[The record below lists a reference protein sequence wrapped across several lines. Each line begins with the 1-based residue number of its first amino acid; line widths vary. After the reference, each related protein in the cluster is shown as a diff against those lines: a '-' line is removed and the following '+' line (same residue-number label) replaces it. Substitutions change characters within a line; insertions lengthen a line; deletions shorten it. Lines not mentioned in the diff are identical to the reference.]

1 MLKGEVRITI
11 GGFDGFTQMMGHC
24 YADCYRFPF
33 SVLTLS
39 SLLPLGDV
47 GTRHAESAY
56 SLLSDTACRVLTML
70 HYSQPSPFRL
80 N

>member
-39 SLLPLGDV
+39 SLLPLGIEV
-47 GTRHAESAY
+47 NFIALA
-56 SLLSDTACRVLTML
+56 
-70 HYSQPSPFRL
+70 YSQPSPFRL

>member
-33 SVLTLS
+33 SVLI
-39 SLLPLGDV
+39 PLCGLEPAPA
-47 GTRHAESAY
+47 RH
-56 SLLSDTACRVLTML
+56 
-70 HYSQPSPFRL
+70 
-80 N
+80 

>member
-33 SVLTLS
+33 SVFTF
-39 SLLPLGDV
+39 PFELGL
-47 GTRHAESAY
+47 RC
-56 SLLSDTACRVLTML
+56 TA
-70 HYSQPSPFRL
+70 
-80 N
+80 

>member
-33 SVLTLS
+33 SVFRINPTLS
-39 SLLPLGDV
+39 S
-47 GTRHAESAY
+47 
-56 SLLSDTACRVLTML
+56 
-70 HYSQPSPFRL
+70 
-80 N
+80 

>member
-39 SLLPLGDV
+39 SLLPLGNSNLFDCS
-47 GTRHAESAY
+47 R
-56 SLLSDTACRVLTML
+56 LLAD
-70 HYSQPSPFRL
+70 FRL